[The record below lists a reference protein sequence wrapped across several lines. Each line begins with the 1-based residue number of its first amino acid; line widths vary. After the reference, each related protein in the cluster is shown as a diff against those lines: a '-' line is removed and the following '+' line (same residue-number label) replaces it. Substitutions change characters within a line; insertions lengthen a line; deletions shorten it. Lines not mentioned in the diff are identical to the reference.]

1 MYYLIEETL
10 KKVSREDLKGTDKQ
24 FVAVLSSEEWK
35 NSKDSFEMGMDIEP
49 ELSEIYLTKA
59 EVNYDSLTGTFSIP
73 DRKCPSEDDLKF
85 AFVLDEKGIVFIDDT
100 GAASAIVEGVMRT
113 KKWKLPSLERFL
125 YDFLDQIVKD
135 DLRLMEKYESE
146 LDSMEQAIIDGDEN
160 LPSGRLNDIRNDIR
174 YLRIH
179 YEQLMDL
186 AAEFEENE
194 NGFFKYENLRFFRLF
209 INRAERLH
217 EASMSLRDYTMQLRD
232 LYKAHLDIKQNRIMT
247 VLTVVTTIFMPL
259 TLIAGWYGMNFHF
272 MPELNWKWSYPVVI
286 ILSIAIAVGSLLFFK
301 KKKWL

>member
-1 MYYLIEETL
+1 MFFTIEETL
-10 KKVSREDLKGTDKQ
+10 KAADRSDIKGKQ
-24 FVAVLSSEEWK
+24 FVAVMTFEEWQK
-35 NSKDSFEMGMDIEP
+35 NKDSFEMVIDMDP
-49 ELSEIYLTKA
+49 SLSEIFLTKA
-59 EVNYDSLTGTFSIP
+59 EVNYDSLTGSFAIP
-73 DRKCPSEDDLKF
+73 DRKSPSGDDYKF
-85 AFVLDEKGIVFIDDT
+85 AFVLDEKGIIFIDDSGT
-100 GAASAIVEGVMRT
+100 ALNIVKGVQHS
-113 KKWKLPSLERFL
+113 KKWKYPSLERFL
-125 YDFLDQIVKD
+125 YDFLDYIVKD
-135 DLRLMEKYESE
+135 DLRLMEKYEDE

-194 NGFFKYENLRFFRLF
+194 NGFFEIENLRYFRLF

-217 EASMSLRDYTMQLRD
+217 EQSTSLRDYTMQLRD

-259 TLIAGWYGMNFHF
+259 TLIVGWYGMNFRY
-272 MPELNWKWSYPVVI
+272 MPELNWEWSYPVVI
-286 ILSIAIAVGSLLFFK
+286 AASIVIVIGSLLFFK
-301 KKKWL
+301 RKKWL

>member
-35 NSKDSFEMGMDIEP
+35 NNKDSFEMGMDIEP

>member
-35 NSKDSFEMGMDIEP
+35 NNKDSFEMGIDIEP
-49 ELSEIYLTKA
+49 DLSEIFLTKA

-73 DRKCPSEDDLKF
+73 DRKCPSDDDLKF

-100 GAASAIVEGVMRT
+100 GAASAIVNGVIRT